1 MFKLI
6 GKALGILLALIIV
19 FVAATSILALTR
31 WKRTFA
37 SPMPG
42 IHASADSAVV
52 AHGRQLAYGDA
63 ACVTCHVTKDEL
75 LQVREGAM
83 PPLAG
88 GQLFEFPLGKFYT
101 PNLTPDGETGIGR
114 YSDGELARVLR
125 NSVRPDG
132 RAVLPFMEYHNV
144 SDDDLTALISFL
156 RSQEPVRREVPA
168 HQPSMLGKAV
178 FAFAIKPIGPTGTPP
193 ASSPSGL
200 SVERGA
206 YLASNLSACVGC
218 HTSRNHM
225 DGAAISLPFAG
236 GMKFPDETDPT
247 ATFVSP
253 NLTPATDTPF
263 AGWDENR
270 FVDRFRS
277 GVGLPN
283 SPMPWRSYQRMS
295 EDDIRSIFRYLR
307 TLEPSNVPIGPTYLK
322 GEA

>member
-6 GKALGILLALIIV
+6 GKFLGVLFALIIV

-37 SPMPG
+37 SPMPE

-63 ACVTCHVTKDEL
+63 ACVTCHVTNEEL

-101 PNLTPDGETGIGR
+101 PNLTPDRETGIGR

-125 NSVRPDG
+125 NGVRPDG
-132 RAVLPFMEYHNV
+132 RAALPFMEYHNV

-156 RSQEPVRREVPA
+156 RSQAPVRREVPD
-168 HQPSMLGKAV
+168 HEPSMLGKAV

-193 ASSPSGL
+193 AHSPSGL

-206 YLASNLSACVGC
+206 YLANNLSACVGC
-218 HTSRNHM
+218 HTNRNHM
-225 DGAAISLPFAG
+225 DGSAISLPFAG
-236 GMKFPDETDPT
+236 GMKFPDETDRT
-247 ATFVSP
+247 GTFVSP
-253 NLTPATDTPF
+253 NLTPAGDTPF
-263 AGWDENR
+263 SVWDENR

-307 TLEPSNVPIGPTYLK
+307 TLEPSNAPVGPTYVK